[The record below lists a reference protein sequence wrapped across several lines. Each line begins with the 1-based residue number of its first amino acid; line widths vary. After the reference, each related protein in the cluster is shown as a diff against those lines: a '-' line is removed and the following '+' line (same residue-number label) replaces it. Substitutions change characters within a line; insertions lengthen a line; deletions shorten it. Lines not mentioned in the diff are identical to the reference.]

1 VLVHTGLGL
10 GAWSIFE
17 SSFGIANLSP
27 GDAAR
32 ASRFRA
38 TRRIDVKTVLAL
50 VALAGAASV
59 SLADF
64 ERAEL
69 AGHIYIDAVSG
80 IQYNSPLDNE
90 FVGTV
95 HDNTLNAANAAFS
108 STNLA
113 NIWGD
118 DWIGAGA
125 GIVDSVTIGIFNSSS
140 ASGSLQSCK
149 VQINFWDDTDATGA
163 TLLGNQGGIISNT
176 IDFSGGVIGG
186 GLGKSNYVLITFS
199 NLASFGINLLDT
211 YNIVTQQYSNVV
223 GSNRLGIVSL
233 GVATVGTSFADF
245 YQSPGS
251 AGAGFYTSGTTHVGL
266 ANKTTVIPAPGALAM
281 LGLGGL
287 VAGRRRR

>member
-1 VLVHTGLGL
+1 M
-10 GAWSIFE
+10 
-17 SSFGIANLSP
+17 
-27 GDAAR
+27 
-32 ASRFRA
+32 
-38 TRRIDVKTVLAL
+38 KTVLAL

-64 ERAEL
+64 EQAQY
-69 AGHIYIDAVSG
+69 AGHIYIDMVSG
-80 IQYNSPLDNE
+80 VQYDQPFDNE

-108 STNLA
+108 STNLS

-125 GIVDSVTIGIFNSSS
+125 GIVDSVTFGVFNSSS
-140 ASGSLQSCK
+140 ATGVLTSAR
-149 VQINFWDDTDATGA
+149 VQLNFWDDTDITGA
-163 TLLGNQGGIISNT
+163 TLLGNQGGVISNP
-176 IDFSGGVIGG
+176 IDFTGGVFGG
-186 GLGKSNYVLITFS
+186 GLGKGFYQLLTFS
-199 NLASFGINLLDT
+199 NLSSFGITLADT
-211 YNIVTQQYSNVV
+211 YNIVTQQYSAVV

-233 GVATVGTSFADF
+233 GVSTVGTSFADF

-251 AGAGFYTSGTTHVGL
+251 AGAGFYTSGTTHVNM